1 MTTRE
6 IRITAKDMER
16 LRELIDDAKRGDPRK
31 ALELKGLESELD
43 RAILVDDQ
51 EIPGDVVRMGSEAHL
66 VDEDTGEEMICKL
79 VFPGEADIRLPNAT
93 HVSGTVSGVVLNGRR
108 DYTSS
113 DGGGNRMMMYLY
125 ALNTNNPPRNI
136 RLWLPDPADAM
147 NRSLAPP
154 AGMPG
159 QRRV

>member
-43 RAILVDDQ
+43 RAILVKDQ

-79 VFPGEADIRLPNAT
+79 VFPGEADIAHMR
-93 HVSGTVSGVVLNGRR
+93 VSVLAPIGTAILGYRAGDRFELEVPS
-108 DYTSS
+108 
-113 DGGGNRMMMYLY
+113 GNR
-125 ALNTNNPPRNI
+125 
-136 RLWLPDPADAM
+136 RLRIKSVL
-147 NRSLAPP
+147 S
-154 AGMPG
+154 
-159 QRRV
+159 

>member
-1 MTTRE
+1 MTARE

-16 LRELIDDAKRGDPRK
+16 LREMIDDAKRGDPRK

-79 VFPGEADIRLPNAT
+79 VFPGEADIT
-93 HVSGTVSGVVLNGRR
+93 HMRVSVLAPVGTAILGYRAGDRFEWEVPSGRR
-108 DYTSS
+108 
-113 DGGGNRMMMYLY
+113 
-125 ALNTNNPPRNI
+125 
-136 RLWLPDPADAM
+136 RLRIKSVL
-147 NRSLAPP
+147 S
-154 AGMPG
+154 
-159 QRRV
+159 